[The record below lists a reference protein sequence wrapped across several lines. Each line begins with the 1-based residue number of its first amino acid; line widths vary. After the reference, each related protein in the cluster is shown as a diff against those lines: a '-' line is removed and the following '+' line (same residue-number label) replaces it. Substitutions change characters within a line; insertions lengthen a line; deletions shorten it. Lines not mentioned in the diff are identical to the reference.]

1 MIGKEKT
8 VKETTETT
16 ETTKIIEWNQT
27 EIGLIVNIKE
37 AIETTAIITE
47 ITIITEIEVTMIK
60 EETKEN
66 LQMLRIFTVQDK
78 EKEMEVAAMEAE
90 TMVKRES
97 SMKVMAI
104 LTTS

>member
-1 MIGKEKT
+1 
-8 VKETTETT
+8 
-16 ETTKIIEWNQT
+16 
-27 EIGLIVNIKE
+27 
-37 AIETTAIITE
+37 
-47 ITIITEIEVTMIK
+47 MIK